1 MEKMMY
7 IIHHIKLMVNK
18 NILPYY
24 LELYSWK
31 NMLINMA
38 YIFEKMC
45 VYILRVYNIEIHLI
59 IFFLYLYVLKLLYVT
74 KHTRHREKK
83 KKALSSL

>member
-1 MEKMMY
+1 
-7 IIHHIKLMVNK
+7 
-18 NILPYY
+18 
-24 LELYSWK
+24 
-31 NMLINMA
+31 MLINMA

-83 KKALSSL
+83 KKSFVIFVKE